1 MDFAFG
7 VFNEFLD
14 LGFPVMGVAIVVLPV
29 FGDDFLDVAHELVG
43 FFFASGLEEF
53 VGFVLLLAGPAL
65 EFVSCVLVTVT
76 IAFAVAIARFVA
88 LDTVVVAALAFLAI
102 TIIVGGER
110 EADSGKEH
118 GRQKK
123 GPIFHVN
130 VG

>member
-1 MDFAFG
+1 MTNQFRFKLA
-7 VFNEFLD
+7 
-14 LGFPVMGVAIVVLPV
+14 
-29 FGDDFLDVAHELVG
+29 
-43 FFFASGLEEF
+43 
-53 VGFVLLLAGPAL
+53 LLASAA
-65 EFVSCVLVTVT
+65 V
-76 IAFAVAIARFVA
+76 FAGHAWAQDATSTDNTDEEDRT

>member
-1 MDFAFG
+1 MLVA
-7 VFNEFLD
+7 
-14 LGFPVMGVAIVVLPV
+14 VAI
-29 FGDDFLDVAHELVG
+29 
-43 FFFASGLEEF
+43 
-53 VGFVLLLAGPAL
+53 
-65 EFVSCVLVTVT
+65 
-76 IAFAVAIARFVA
+76 AFTVAIARFVA